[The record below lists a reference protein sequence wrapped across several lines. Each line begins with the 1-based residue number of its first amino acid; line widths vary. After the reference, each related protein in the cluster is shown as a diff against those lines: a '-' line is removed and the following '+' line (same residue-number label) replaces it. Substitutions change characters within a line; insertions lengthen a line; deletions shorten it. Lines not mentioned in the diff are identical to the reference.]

1 MCYYVPLRET
11 EEEKL
16 LWVIMYYLKTFKKAP
31 AKTMFVV
38 FFLIEDRPVTPEA
51 AGASSH
57 NLGIRN
63 LRVLPD
69 CGRAVTQHIA
79 NPFV

>member
-1 MCYYVPLRET
+1 MGYYVPLRET

-38 FFLIEDRPVTPEA
+38 FFLIECRPVTPGI
-51 AGASSH
+51 AGSSSH

-63 LRVLPD
+63 PRVLPD
-69 CGRAVTQHIA
+69 
-79 NPFV
+79 

>member
-1 MCYYVPLRET
+1 MGYYVPLRET

-38 FFLIEDRPVTPEA
+38 FFFDRGPA
-51 AGASSH
+51 CHAG
-57 NLGIRN
+57 
-63 LRVLPD
+63 
-69 CGRAVTQHIA
+69 GRGCQF
-79 NPFV
+79 PQPRD

>member
-31 AKTMFVV
+31 AKKHVCCV
-38 FFLIEDRPVTPEA
+38 FSDRGLA
-51 AGASSH
+51 CHAG
-57 NLGIRN
+57 
-63 LRVLPD
+63 
-69 CGRAVTQHIA
+69 GRGGQSQQ
-79 NPFV
+79 PRD